1 MNMDKNI
8 YSVDCMDKNIYYFLT
23 GGHRMKRKDLLR
35 KLKAAG
41 LLFKEGGEHTRVYKG
56 DIMMCLGTTK
66 SMKSPRRKSS
76 RTRA

>member
-1 MNMDKNI
+1 MLTVWIKI
-8 YSVDCMDKNIYYFLT
+8 YTIFLT

-56 DIMMCLGTTK
+56 DIMITTV
-66 SMKSPRRKSS
+66 PRSHFIILEKI
-76 RTRA
+76 